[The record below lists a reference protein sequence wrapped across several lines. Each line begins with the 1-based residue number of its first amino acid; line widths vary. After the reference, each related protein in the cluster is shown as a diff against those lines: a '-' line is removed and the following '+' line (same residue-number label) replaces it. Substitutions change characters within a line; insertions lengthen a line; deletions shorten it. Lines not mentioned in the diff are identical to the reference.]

1 MLSMVGSSAV
11 LTSRPTNE
19 EGSTVMRKPRPQS
32 AIVTSQH
39 RKLMQQNVMANRGD
53 FSVRRSY
60 TGSTGSALVAF
71 SEQPPNGGGEGNQD
85 DQGRVMF
92 TGSAAG
98 PGGRSRPLS
107 AMASMRNGTTSNK
120 DKTEIEALKAEIL
133 EITKKMLR
141 KEHGSEGRDRRAVKD
156 TENALKGFAC
166 TNDPAQMQVAKS
178 ALLAMVLQKHEEY
191 QRDALSEFER
201 DVPAEPRPGDADG
214 SAGRVGSARLKKGPQ
229 TRFGVLLGLV
239 EAARG
244 VRSDLHRKEKEH
256 SAVRE
261 SLAELRLVS
270 TPYPGAASL
279 CPAPHRSA
287 CRPVRSGA
295 TAGRSC
301 RCAAADGGG
310 GRQEM
315 GKVLE
320 ERDLL
325 RAALLEAG
333 RLSTGCKTARPVSAP
348 RLRAPPRQEPVARG
362 PTADDAEGCERCEG
376 LQRQLRESQARLR
389 VVGQQCEEQ
398 AEKLRL
404 VEAARAEL
412 LLWKQKLPEASSGA
426 AGPPLGGAA
435 GDGAALQDALRKL
448 AEAEK
453 AAAARAAEV
462 RKLQVDAEADR
473 ALLEAAAQDAAA
485 KGARVKDLERLL
497 AEERAKGAQLSL
509 NLKAT
514 DDSSSG
520 VLDRE
525 RELLRQVRPRLR
537 ALATNQNTGW
547 PWDLFL
553 PS

>member
-214 SAGRVGSARLKKGPQ
+214 SAGRVGSARGKKGPQ

-270 TPYPGAASL
+270 APYPGAASSL
-279 CPAPHRSA
+279 LTVLLSTEGVYSRDMGRCNSRGGGLSGSA
-287 CRPVRSGA
+287 PVR
-295 TAGRSC
+295 
-301 RCAAADGGG
+301 
-310 GRQEM
+310 
-315 GKVLE
+315 V
-320 ERDLL
+320 
-325 RAALLEAG
+325 
-333 RLSTGCKTARPVSAP
+333 
-348 RLRAPPRQEPVARG
+348 PPRALGRNGREVLPLRG
-362 PTADDAEGCERCEG
+362 G
-376 LQRQLRESQARLR
+376 
-389 VVGQQCEEQ
+389 
-398 AEKLRL
+398 
-404 VEAARAEL
+404 
-412 LLWKQKLPEASSGA
+412 
-426 AGPPLGGAA
+426 
-435 GDGAALQDALRKL
+435 
-448 AEAEK
+448 
-453 AAAARAAEV
+453 
-462 RKLQVDAEADR
+462 
-473 ALLEAAAQDAAA
+473 
-485 KGARVKDLERLL
+485 
-497 AEERAKGAQLSL
+497 
-509 NLKAT
+509 
-514 DDSSSG
+514 
-520 VLDRE
+520 
-525 RELLRQVRPRLR
+525 
-537 ALATNQNTGW
+537 
-547 PWDLFL
+547 
-553 PS
+553 